1 VIREHEGCAVY
12 QRVASA
18 RTALSDAHS
27 RAEMT
32 ADRGGIVR
40 ASRGCRHRKS
50 SSREHGRAISC
61 FSRGERPDE
70 RYRGTDRRGGGST
83 SVISNRENS
92 LAPRRHSRAFF
103 FSRFLAAVVV
113 VVDARSSRIIV
124 RAKTLFRFLRLPL
137 DPLDP
142 PPLAG
147 PPLSSCLRI
156 GRICAPGR
164 SARYFRNA
172 YLYAPLLLPAG
183 VRVRG
188 HTSGNAAG
196 ERTHRVAE
204 VRARVVSDYSRNWR
218 RFARRSVQAIPRDIS
233 RYLASANRLIVI
245 YGTRDIRRSIRN

>member
-92 LAPRRHSRAFF
+92 LAPRRHSRASF

-142 PPLAG
+142 PPSRG
-147 PPLSSCLRI
+147 PPC
-156 GRICAPGR
+156 
-164 SARYFRNA
+164 
-172 YLYAPLLLPAG
+172 
-183 VRVRG
+183 
-188 HTSGNAAG
+188 
-196 ERTHRVAE
+196 HRVCASGE
-204 VRARVVSDYSRNWR
+204 
-218 RFARRSVQAIPRDIS
+218 FARRAVPRDIFGTP
-233 RYLASANRLIVI
+233 I
-245 YGTRDIRRSIRN
+245 YTRRSCCPPEFGSEDTPRGTPPARGRIA